1 MKTSTYELI
10 DRQRVPKIIA
20 ELLHNAGIAING
32 PEPHDIQIL
41 DERLFSAVLGHG
53 SLGLGEAYMSGW
65 WDAERLDRFMFKLMQ
80 NDADEQTK
88 AWNKMQWLM
97 LALREKVINLQ
108 APTRAF
114 QVGEHHYDT
123 GNDLFEAMLD
133 PLMIYS
139 CGYWEHAG
147 NLEEAQLHKLDMICK
162 KLLLKPGEKM
172 LDIGCGWGGLAW
184 FAATHYGVQVLGITV
199 SAQQQMYA
207 RARCKGLPV
216 AIELI
221 DYRDLTGQFD
231 KVVSVG
237 MFEHVGLK
245 NYSDYFEAVRR
256 LMKTE
261 GLFLLHT
268 IGGFEKT
275 EATDPWID
283 KYIFPNGKI
292 PSPSE
297 IMAHAEGKL
306 VLEDWHNFGTDYDKT
321 LMAWH
326 VNFEK
331 AWPTLK
337 ANYDE
342 RFRRMWTYYLMTCA
356 AYFRAR
362 KGMLWQLVFGHRQQ
376 PDTYRSIRPF
386 NSAVERKNK

>member
-1 MKTSTYELI
+1 MKSSACPVV
-10 DRQRVPKIIA
+10 DAQRVPRPIA
-20 ELLHNAGIAING
+20 ELLHKVGVNING
-32 PEPHDIQIL
+32 PEPHDIQIR
-41 DERLFSAVLGHG
+41 DERVFGAVLSHG
-53 SLGLGEAYMSGW
+53 SLGLGEAYMNGW
-65 WDAERLDRFMFKLMQ
+65 WTVERLDEMMFRLMQ
-80 NDADEQTK
+80 SDADELVK
-88 AWNKMQWLM
+88 AWTKVQWILRS
-97 LALREKVINLQ
+97 LREKVINLQ

-139 CGYWEHAG
+139 CGYWEHAQ
-147 NLEEAQLHKLDMICK
+147 NLEEAQIHKLDMICK
-162 KLLLKPGEKM
+162 KLQLKPGEKL
-172 LDIGCGWGGLAW
+172 LDIGCGWGGLALY
-184 FAATHYGVQVLGITV
+184 AATHFGVQVLGITV
-199 SAQQQMYA
+199 SAQQQQYA
-207 RARCKGLPV
+207 RTRCAGLPV
-216 AIELI
+216 EIELI
-221 DYRDLTGQFD
+221 DYRELKGQFD

-245 NYSDYFEAVRR
+245 NYSDYFDAARR

-297 IMAHAEGKL
+297 ITEHIDGRL

-326 VNFEK
+326 ANIEL
-331 AWPTLK
+331 AWPQLEK
-337 ANYDE
+337 HYGE
-342 RFRRMWTYYLMTCA
+342 RFKRMWTYYLMTCA

-362 KGMLWQLVFGHRQQ
+362 KGVLWQLVLSHRGR
-376 PDTYRSIRPF
+376 PAIYRSARPHY
-386 NSAVERKNK
+386 R

>member
-1 MKTSTYELI
+1 MKSGACELV
-10 DRQRVPKIIA
+10 DVQRVPKPIA
-20 ELLHNAGIAING
+20 ELLHKVGVNING
-32 PEPHDIQIL
+32 PEPHDIQVK
-41 DERLFSAVLGHG
+41 DERVFGAVLSQG
-53 SLGLGEAYMSGW
+53 SLGLGESYMNGW
-65 WDAERLDRFMFKLMQ
+65 WAVEKLDEMMFRLMRS
-80 NDADEQTK
+80 DADELVK
-88 AWNKMQWLM
+88 AWTKVQWVM
-97 LALREKVINLQ
+97 RALREKVINLQ
-108 APTRAF
+108 APARAF

-123 GNDLFEAMLD
+123 GNDLFEVMLD

-139 CGYWEHAG
+139 CGYWEHAAD
-147 NLEEAQLHKLDMICK
+147 LEEAQLHKLDLICK
-162 KLLLKPGEKM
+162 KLQLKPGEKL

-184 FAATHYGVQVLGITV
+184 YASTHFGVQVLGITV
-199 SAQQQMYA
+199 SAQQQAYA

-245 NYSDYFEAVRR
+245 NYSDYFDAVRR

-292 PSPSE
+292 PSLSE
-297 IMAHAEGKL
+297 ITEHVEGKL

-326 VNFEK
+326 ANFEK
-331 AWPTLK
+331 AWPQLQQRYGEQFK
-337 ANYDE
+337 
-342 RFRRMWTYYLMTCA
+342 RMWTYYLMTCA

-362 KGMLWQLVFGHRQQ
+362 KGMLWQMVFSHRQR
-376 PDTYRSIRPF
+376 PDTYRSIRPL
-386 NSAVERKNK
+386 NSA

>member
-1 MKTSTYELI
+1 MKSGACELV
-10 DRQRVPKIIA
+10 DVQRVPKPIA
-20 ELLHNAGIAING
+20 ELLHKVGVNING
-32 PEPHDIQIL
+32 PEPHDIQVK
-41 DERLFSAVLGHG
+41 DERVFGAVLSQG
-53 SLGLGEAYMSGW
+53 SLGLGESYMNGW
-65 WDAERLDRFMFKLMQ
+65 WAVEKLDEMMFRLMRS
-80 NDADEQTK
+80 DADELVK
-88 AWNKMQWLM
+88 AWTKVQWVM
-97 LALREKVINLQ
+97 RALREKVINLQ
-108 APTRAF
+108 APARAF

-123 GNDLFEAMLD
+123 GNDLFEVMLD

-139 CGYWEHAG
+139 CGYWEHAAD
-147 NLEEAQLHKLDMICK
+147 LEEAQLHKLDLICK
-162 KLLLKPGEKM
+162 KLQLKPGEKL

-184 FAATHYGVQVLGITV
+184 YAATHFGVQVLGITV
-199 SAQQQMYA
+199 SAQQQAYA

-245 NYSDYFEAVRR
+245 NYSDYFDAVRR

-292 PSPSE
+292 PSLSE
-297 IMAHAEGKL
+297 ITEHVEGKL

-326 VNFEK
+326 ANFEK
-331 AWPTLK
+331 AWPQLQQRYGEQFK
-337 ANYDE
+337 
-342 RFRRMWTYYLMTCA
+342 RMWTYYLMTCA

-362 KGMLWQLVFGHRQQ
+362 KGMLWQMVFSHRQR
-376 PDTYRSIRPF
+376 PDTYRSIRPL
-386 NSAVERKNK
+386 NSA

>member
-1 MKTSTYELI
+1 MKSGACELV
-10 DRQRVPKIIA
+10 DVQRVPKPIA
-20 ELLHNAGIAING
+20 ELLHKVGVNING
-32 PEPHDIQIL
+32 PEPHDIQVK
-41 DERLFSAVLGHG
+41 DERVFGAVLSQG
-53 SLGLGEAYMSGW
+53 SLGLGESYMNGW
-65 WDAERLDRFMFKLMQ
+65 WAVEKLDEMMFRLMRS
-80 NDADEQTK
+80 DADELVK
-88 AWNKMQWLM
+88 AWTKVQWVM
-97 LALREKVINLQ
+97 RALREKVINLQ
-108 APTRAF
+108 APARAF

-123 GNDLFEAMLD
+123 GNDLFEVMLD

-139 CGYWEHAG
+139 CGYWEHAAD
-147 NLEEAQLHKLDMICK
+147 LEEAQLHKLDLICK
-162 KLLLKPGEKM
+162 KLQLKPGEKL

-184 FAATHYGVQVLGITV
+184 YASTHFGVQVLGITV
-199 SAQQQMYA
+199 SAQQQAYA

-221 DYRDLTGQFD
+221 DYRDLTGKFD

-245 NYSDYFEAVRR
+245 NYSDYFDAVRR

-292 PSPSE
+292 PSLSE
-297 IMAHAEGKL
+297 ITEHVEGKL

-326 VNFEK
+326 ANFEK
-331 AWPTLK
+331 AWPQLQQRYGEQFK
-337 ANYDE
+337 
-342 RFRRMWTYYLMTCA
+342 RMWTYYLMTCA

-362 KGMLWQLVFGHRQQ
+362 KGMLWQMVFSHRQR
-376 PDTYRSIRPF
+376 PDTYRSIRPL
-386 NSAVERKNK
+386 NSA

>member
-1 MKTSTYELI
+1 MKTHPHDLV
-10 DRQRVPKIIA
+10 DAQKVPKPIA
-20 ELLHNAGIAING
+20 GLLHSAGIHING
-32 PEPHDIQIL
+32 TEPYDIQIL
-41 DERLFSAVLGHG
+41 DERLFNAVLSHG
-53 SLGLGEAYMSGW
+53 SIGLGEAYMNGW
-65 WDAERLDRFMFKLMQ
+65 WTVARLDEMMFRLMR
-80 NDADEQTK
+80 NNADEHTK
-88 AWNKMQWLM
+88 AWTKMQWLM

-139 CGYWEHAG
+139 CAYWEQARD
-147 NLEEAQLHKLDMICK
+147 LEQAQLHKLDMICQ
-162 KLLLKPGEKM
+162 KLQLQPGEKL

-184 FAATHYGVQVLGITV
+184 YAATHFDVQVLGITV
-199 SAQQQMYA
+199 SAQQQQYA
-207 RARCKGLPV
+207 RARCAGLPV
-216 AIELI
+216 EIELI
-221 DYRDLTGQFD
+221 DYRDLQGQYD

-245 NYSDYFEAVRR
+245 NYPAYFEAVHR
-256 LMKTE
+256 LLKPD

-268 IGGFEKT
+268 IGGFNKT

-297 IMAHAEGKL
+297 IAEHVDGRL

-326 VNFEK
+326 ANFEK
-331 AWPTLK
+331 AWPTLQ

-342 RFRRMWTYYLMTCA
+342 RFHRMWTYYLMTCA

-362 KGMLWQLVFGHRQQ
+362 KGMLWQLVFSHRENSQV
-376 PDTYRSIRPF
+376 YRSKRPRF
-386 NSAVERKNK
+386 

>member
-1 MKTSTYELI
+1 MKSNACKLVDT
-10 DRQRVPKIIA
+10 QRTPKPIA
-20 ELLHNAGIAING
+20 ELLHKVGVNING
-32 PEPHDIQIL
+32 PEPHDIQVS
-41 DERLFSAVLGHG
+41 DERVFGAVLSHG
-53 SLGLGEAYMSGW
+53 SLGLGEAYMNGW
-65 WDAERLDRFMFKLMQ
+65 WTVEKLDEMMFRLMRS
-80 NDADEQTK
+80 DADELVK
-88 AWNKMQWLM
+88 AWTKVQWVLR
-97 LALREKVINLQ
+97 ALREKVINLQ
-108 APTRAF
+108 APARAF
-114 QVGEHHYDT
+114 KVGEHHYDT

-139 CGYWEHAG
+139 CGYWEQAQS
-147 NLEEAQLHKLDMICK
+147 LEDAQLHKLDMICK
-162 KLLLKPGEKM
+162 KLQLKPGEKL

-184 FAATHYGVQVLGITV
+184 YAATHFGVQVLGITV
-199 SAQQQMYA
+199 SAQQQAYA

-245 NYSDYFEAVRR
+245 NYSDYFDAVRC
-256 LMKTE
+256 LMKTK

-292 PSPSE
+292 PSPDE
-297 IMAHAEGKL
+297 ITEHVEGKL
-306 VLEDWHNFGTDYDKT
+306 VLEDWHNFGIDYDKT

-326 VNFEK
+326 ANFEK
-331 AWPTLK
+331 AWPQLEQH
-337 ANYDE
+337 YGE
-342 RFRRMWTYYLMTCA
+342 RFKRMWTYYLMTCA

-362 KGMLWQLVFGHRQQ
+362 KGMLWQLVLSHRQR
-376 PDTYRSIRPF
+376 PETYRSIRLL
-386 NSAVERKNK
+386 NSVLIS

>member
-1 MKTSTYELI
+1 MKSGACELVNV
-10 DRQRVPKIIA
+10 QRVPKPIA
-20 ELLHNAGIAING
+20 ELLHKVGVNING
-32 PEPHDIQIL
+32 PEPHDIQIR
-41 DERLFSAVLGHG
+41 DQRVFSAVLNHG
-53 SLGLGEAYMSGW
+53 SLGLGESYMNGW
-65 WDAERLDRFMFKLMQ
+65 WTVEKLDEMMFRLMRS
-80 NDADEQTK
+80 DADELVK
-88 AWNKMQWLM
+88 AWTKVQWVM
-97 LALREKVINLQ
+97 RALREKVINLQ
-108 APTRAF
+108 APARAF

-123 GNDLFEAMLD
+123 GNDLFEVMLD

-139 CGYWEHAG
+139 CGYWEHATD
-147 NLEEAQLHKLDMICK
+147 LEEAQLHKLDLICK
-162 KLLLKPGEKM
+162 KLQLKPGEKL

-184 FAATHYGVQVLGITV
+184 YAATHFGVQVLGITV
-199 SAQQQMYA
+199 SSQQQAYA

-245 NYSDYFEAVRR
+245 NYSDYFDAVRR

-292 PSPSE
+292 PSLSE
-297 IMAHAEGKL
+297 ITEHVEGKL

-326 VNFEK
+326 ANFEK
-331 AWPTLK
+331 AWPQLQQRYGEQFK
-337 ANYDE
+337 
-342 RFRRMWTYYLMTCA
+342 RMWTYYLMTCA

-362 KGMLWQLVFGHRQQ
+362 KGMLWQMVFTHRQR
-376 PDTYRSIRPF
+376 PDVYRSIRPL
-386 NSAVERKNK
+386 NSV